1 MFSYFSC
8 CKKSDAYILKQIIDP
23 ENMKCFSF
31 IDQSFIG
38 IPTNI
43 YDGDTLSIIFVY
55 NGRPVKYRCRA
66 LGYDSPEMKPLLSNP
81 NRLMEKVLARKAKD
95 RFIELLTK
103 HTEKNIFIK
112 CHEFDKYGRLLV
124 EIWNYVDKESINT
137 IMITEGHGK
146 PYTGGAKEKW

>member
-8 CKKSDAYILKQIIDP
+8 CKKSDQAILNEVLEP
-23 ENMKCFSF
+23 EHMPCFSF
-31 IDQSFIG
+31 IGHTFVG
-38 IPTNI
+38 IPANI

-55 NGRPVKYRCRA
+55 NGTPVKYRCRT

-81 NRLMEKVLARKAKD
+81 NREAEKVLAHKAKD

-103 HTEKNIFIK
+103 HPEKNIFIK

-124 EIWNYVDKESINT
+124 EIWNYVDKESINN
-137 IMITEGHGK
+137 IMMNEGHGK
-146 PYTGGAKEKW
+146 AYDGGTKEHW